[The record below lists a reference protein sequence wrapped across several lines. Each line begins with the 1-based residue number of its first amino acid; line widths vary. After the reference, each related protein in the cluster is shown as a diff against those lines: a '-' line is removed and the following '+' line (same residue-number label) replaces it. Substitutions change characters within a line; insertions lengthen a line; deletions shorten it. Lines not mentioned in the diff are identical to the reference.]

1 MGLALKGCL
10 KIGGASKRGSQ
21 ENGGG
26 GKKVVE
32 KKGDSVIPYLICDRH
47 DFFASIFFHPHRF
60 LATSFFATPPLFCTL
75 PFLPPLLFCHFFF
88 VTSFFRKS
96 VFGSNSSSNKIFL
109 GVAKKRWQKRGDK
122 KEVVQRWQR
131 LAKVG
136 VAKLG
141 VAKKRWQKRG
151 DKKEVVQR

>member
-47 DFFASIFFHPHRF
+47 DFFASIFFSPPPFSCHLF
-60 LATSFFATPPLFCTL
+60 SATPPLFCTL
-75 PFLPPLLFCHFFF
+75 PFLPPLLFRHFFF

-96 VFGSNSSSNKIFL
+96 VFGSNNSDSNKIFL

-122 KEVVQRWQR
+122 KEVVQR
-131 LAKVG
+131 
-136 VAKLG
+136 
-141 VAKKRWQKRG
+141 
-151 DKKEVVQR
+151 